1 MQNTKKKNKAGQ
13 KANFIC
19 DQKFK
24 TTFFSRTWQL
34 TLQNRIIFKEDRS
47 FPTERRAKKKIT
59 PKLSRNASIPCR
71 TRHYV
76 ESMQMLCHQAMQN
89 LC

>member
-1 MQNTKKKNKAGQ
+1 MQNTKKKTGQ

-19 DQKFK
+19 HQKFK

-59 PKLSRNASIPCR
+59 PKLSRNASMSAMSKGSLLLAL
-71 TRHYV
+71 YV
-76 ESMQMLCHQAMQN
+76 QKD
-89 LC
+89 